1 MVGDRKIRA
10 EEEAKARLVTEKLAG
25 YDLICSVYDET
36 GLCTRLG
43 VSFGIIGSML
53 FLRMFEN
60 FENLLVL

>member
-25 YDLICSVYDET
+25 YYLICLVYDET
-36 GLCTRLG
+36 GLCTSLG
-43 VSFGIIGSML
+43 VSFGIIGSIL